1 MKKIIT
7 FIVSLLM
14 LFTIAMPV
22 VAEEGDPYTVTID
35 YDKGLVITANQGG
48 DIKGF
53 DYVGFGGMTCAF
65 ISESNGLVINGN
77 EASISNLYVKK
88 IIESGATA
96 NDGKYSV
103 RLYKKGEDNGLVLV
117 YSADLAI
124 YSDKLIRTVNPEKV
138 KYSISTTD
146 YGRVYHNLVVTDE
159 TILTENPYYLI
170 VQFDNTPV
178 YYNYS
183 QDSYTYKVDSYSLN
197 SSVSYG
203 TYTPILK
210 IEGYKDYELEPM
222 TVGYKECNLAAE
234 YDTETGEMLVD
245 LSAFEEEERN
255 LIMDIMLST
264 REEYFEKYSDLDGFY
279 SFSINAITVIN
290 DEDYGDDQPVYK
302 KDDTTVAVKSWLID
316 MAKNPEESKD
326 DNSGWIQ
333 LPGYMSYQIPV
344 FTVSSSSLPEGFEAK
359 IVYELDGIYLEV
371 ECVTSDIMSKIALLQ
386 SYASP
391 LVYMEGGV
399 GVLEETPAQMEAK
412 GVLTYINGHSFRIKL
427 NSNIQQRFNGYQGFE
442 IKVEGYYGKRV
453 GDTARTVVAPNVGKV
468 DSNATTLSDISLV
481 DGWPNISVSKMGANQ
496 DRWHWVNARET
507 VAAGTT
513 TEHYAQIEV
522 WDYIDSEHLG
532 TYSKGVDYET
542 ICKNLSNV
550 EYVVTEDGHHY
561 LRAKVTVSVPA
572 SVGSGIKTS
581 VDNFNP
587 SDTTS
592 TSTRSDINKIKDT
605 AEENNLNQVAY
616 YDIKLDDGA
625 TTSLDNETEL
635 KVALPKWV
643 VDEPVADGKQRVY
656 NVITVHNGQVR
667 TLNATD
673 NGDGTLSFK
682 SKDFSIFTVTYTD
695 ITRGSAGT
703 GGEGG
708 NGSGSVAGSGSG
720 SGNTIVYVPKPKPVV
735 NTAAK

>member
-14 LFTIAMPV
+14 IFTIAMPV
-22 VAEEGDPYTVTID
+22 VADEGDSYAVTID
-35 YDKGLVITANQGG
+35 YDKGLIITANQGG

-65 ISESNGLVINGN
+65 ISESNGLVINGS

-124 YSDKLIRTVNPEKV
+124 DSDKLIRTVNPEKV
-138 KYSISTTD
+138 KYSITTTD
-146 YGRVYHNLVVTDE
+146 YGQVYHNLVVTDE
-159 TILTENPYYLI
+159 TILAENPYYL
-170 VQFDNTPV
+170 NV
-178 YYNYS
+178 YYGDQIVSYGYS
-183 QDSYTYKVDSYSLN
+183 RDSGTYRVDDYSLN
-197 SSVSYG
+197 SSVVVG
-203 TYTPILK
+203 EYTPVLK
-210 IEGYKDYELEPM
+210 MNCYHDFELPEC
-222 TVGYKECNLAAE
+222 TVGYKENKMTAK
-234 YDTETGEMLVD
+234 YNSETGE
-245 LSAFEEEERN
+245 
-255 LIMDIMLST
+255 LILEFADCNPDDREFMMKVLLMT
-264 REEYFEKYSDLDGFY
+264 RSEYYEQYPDSGFY
-279 SFSINAITVIN
+279 GFSINAVDAEN
-290 DEDYGDDQPVYK
+290 DEKYGNDQPIYK
-302 KDDTTVAVKSWLID
+302 LNDTTLAVKGWLID
-316 MAKNPEESKD
+316 IAKNPEESQDK
-326 DNSGWIQ
+326 NTGYIQ
-333 LPGYMSYQIPV
+333 LPGYMICRIPE
-344 FTVSSSSLPEGFEAK
+344 FTVESSSLPSEFDAK
-359 IVYELDGIYLEV
+359 VVYDKDGVYLEV
-371 ECVTSDIMSKIALLQ
+371 ECVTADIMSRIYLLQ
-386 SYASP
+386 YFATS
-391 LVYMEGGV
+391 LVHMEGGV
-399 GVLEETPAQMEAK
+399 AVWTETLESMEDR
-412 GVLTYINGHSFRIKL
+412 GVLTYINDHAFGLQL
-427 NSNIQQRFNGYQGFE
+427 NTNSDKRCNGSQGFE
-442 IKVEGYYGKRV
+442 IKLNGLYGKQV
-453 GDTARTVVAPNVGKV
+453 GGVVRTVVAPNVGKV
-468 DSNATTLSDISLV
+468 DSNATTLNDITLV
-481 DGWPNISVSKMGANQ
+481 NGWPNISFSSMMENVNS
-496 DRWHWVNARET
+496 WHWVNGSET

-522 WDYIDSEHLG
+522 LDYIGSEHLG
-532 TYSKGVDYET
+532 TYSQGVDYEA

-625 TTSLDNETEL
+625 TTRLDNEVEL